1 MQDDC
6 CMAVVFGLSTV
17 VVVLIFFLECVNFI
31 ALCVILSI
39 ILLIKEC
46 FRYECK
52 NGKFVLHE

>member
-1 MQDDC
+1 
-6 CMAVVFGLSTV
+6 MAVVFGLSTV

-39 ILLIKEC
+39 IPLIKEC
-46 FRYECK
+46 FRYEYK